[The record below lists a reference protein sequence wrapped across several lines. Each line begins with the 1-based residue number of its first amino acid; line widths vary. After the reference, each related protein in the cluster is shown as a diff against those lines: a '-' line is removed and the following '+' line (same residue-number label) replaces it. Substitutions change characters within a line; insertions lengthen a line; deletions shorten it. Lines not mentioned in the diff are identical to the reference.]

1 MRKGRAV
8 YKTVRP
14 LFILIISKCNKEDCI
29 AFRYRVKIRTVNDG
43 VKPKIALIFQFVA
56 ENAAKN
62 PSNIVEYLQCVVR
75 LFECDVIYN
84 GAQGFVLD
92 AFRCIRRLY
101 QIENKTGLLDE
112 LWRNFATL

>member
-8 YKTVRP
+8 TR
-14 LFILIISKCNKEDCI
+14 LFGLFLYLIISKCNKEARI
-29 AFRYRVKIRTVNDG
+29 ALRYRVKIWTVNDG
-43 VKPKIALIFQFVA
+43 VKPKITLVFQFVA

-75 LFECDVIYN
+75 LFECDVVYN

-101 QIENKTGLLDE
+101 QIEHKTGLLDE
-112 LWRNFATL
+112 LGRNFATL

>member
-8 YKTVRP
+8 HKTVRP
-14 LFILIISKCNKEDCI
+14 FSTLIISKCNKEDRI
-29 AFRYRVKIRTVNDG
+29 VFRYRVKIWTLNDG
-43 VKPKIALIFQFVA
+43 VKPKSALILQFVA
-56 ENAAKN
+56 ENVAKN

-75 LFECDVIYN
+75 FFECDVVYN

-101 QIENKTGLLDE
+101 QIQHKTGLLDE
-112 LWRNFATL
+112 LGRNFATL